1 MADQQDNR
9 TEQWLQEYSRRR
21 REQQGPAPQMHDATR
36 RLLHGEVQRTWG
48 QPAPAAESSGGWE
61 TWLLKLATGTIAVG
75 AMAVTAYM
83 YLGNDRAD
91 NPPGT
96 MEMTQ
101 AEPAQPA
108 AERKESVAS
117 NESENVKK
125 FEENQRGRDS
135 IAAAPAEA
143 DKGLG
148 VLKNKKM
155 AKNAAVKS
163 IAPRGLSARSA
174 PHRSAPKVMSLGH
187 RDPSP
192 RFDSLSNMRR
202 NFSQQAKRDKGVK
215 LVEVRKDTEPATT
228 QPVMQNFE
236 VARNGNTI
244 QVRDQD
250 GSIYKGRVIF
260 FATATPMIAA
270 VTGPNAGKGGQ
281 IGGSTKPANPTK
293 PTKPT
298 KPGGGSGGGLPGIVN
313 SPKKPALP
321 PVRPPQIGVGG
332 LRPALPGAAPGQ
344 YNPAV
349 PNDNV
354 ENPLVIPA
362 LGKPM
367 LGHNLLATRQ
377 PGLENSYPNFHGR
390 SVWYLFKSPG
400 TGVATISTRGSNF
413 DTTLGVFKG
422 ATPGTIELM
431 PDVAGQP
438 AWNNDQSNAPWSSVR
453 FQCVANGEYRV
464 AVDGVSGST
473 GQIKLVVRFEKATAP
488 DEIAAARKANTDKA
502 LFFFKVVGTNRLSG
516 RPVQFEG
523 FVRNAP
529 AKAKERTQS
538 RNDRSVNQLA
548 KSAQLRIQGR
558 ASYGKQQLTIDAL
571 TASIAPIPATPSKAK
586 ALKK

>member
-9 TEQWLQEYSRRR
+9 TEQWLREYSRRR
-21 REQQGPAPQMHDATR
+21 REQHGPAPQMHDATR
-36 RLLHGEVQRTWG
+36 RLLHGEIQRTWS
-48 QPAPAAESSGGWE
+48 QPAPATETSGGWE

-236 VARNGNTI
+236 VTRNGATI
-244 QVRDQD
+244 QVRDED

-260 FATATPMIAA
+260 FANATPMMAA

-293 PTKPT
+293 P
-298 KPGGGSGGGLPGIVN
+298 GGGSGGGLPGIVN
-313 SPKKPALP
+313 SPKKPAVP

-377 PGLENSYPNFHGR
+377 PGRENLYSNFHGR
-390 SVWYLFKSPG
+390 SVWYFFKAPD

-422 ATPGTIELM
+422 ATPGTIEPM
-431 PDVAGQP
+431 PDVNGQP
-438 AWNNDQSNAPWSSVR
+438 AWNNDQPNAPWSKVR

-464 AVDGVSGST
+464 AVDGVSGAT
-473 GQIKLVVRFEKATAP
+473 GQIKMIVRLEKATAP
-488 DEIAAARKANTDKA
+488 DEIAAARKVNTDKA
-502 LFFFKVVGTNRLSG
+502 LFFFQVAGTNRVSG

-529 AKAKERTQS
+529 AKAKVNVQARK
-538 RNDRSVNQLA
+538 DLSVKKRLA
-548 KSAQLRIQGR
+548 ETEQLRIQGR
-558 ASYGKQQLTIDAL
+558 ASYGKQQLNVDAI
-571 TASIAPIPATPSKAK
+571 TASIAPVPASPVKSK